1 MLRGT
6 KRSVGEV
13 IHVQQLDRAVNKCLG
28 LVAGQNHR
36 LVSLLQKMLKKL
48 KHYLINLSSSTP
60 TPDQQGPG
68 QIKVGQ

>member
-13 IHVQQLDRAVNKCLG
+13 IHVQGLDRAVNKGLG

-36 LVSLLQKMLKKL
+36 LVSLLQ
-48 KHYLINLSSSTP
+48 
-60 TPDQQGPG
+60 G
-68 QIKVGQ
+68 